1 LQEAYEKGDE
11 TLTIKKNQ
19 STQKRKNTRNKMK
32 GLTSKKTNERPK
44 RANHKGNTKFP
55 NPLLLQETYQ
65 IRKGDKTL
73 PIINKPKHQEKGE
86 YKEQN
91 ERTHVQEDK

>member
-1 LQEAYEKGDE
+1 
-11 TLTIKKNQ
+11 
-19 STQKRKNTRNKMK
+19 MK
-32 GLTSKKTNERPK
+32 GLTSKKTNEPPK

-73 PIINKPKHQEKGE
+73 PIINKPKHQKKGE